1 MAVHGLDHVNLR
13 ASRPLMAALQA
24 FYVEVVG
31 LEPGPRPPFGSE
43 GAWLYAGG
51 HPIVHLSLEHD
62 GQARDPGAR
71 PVIDHVAFA
80 CSDRAAVE
88 ARLAAHGVA
97 FRRAVVP
104 GRGQVQLFLVD
115 PAGNGV
121 ELDFADAAS

>member
-1 MAVHGLDHVNLR
+1 MAVHRLDHVNLR

-31 LEPGPRPPFGSE
+31 LAPGPRPPFGSE
-43 GAWLYAGG
+43 GAWLYADG
-51 HPIVHLSLEHD
+51 HPIVHLSLERD
-62 GQARDPGAR
+62 GQARDPDAR

-80 CSDRAAVE
+80 CSGRAAVE
-88 ARLAAHGVA
+88 ARLAARGIA

-104 GRGQVQLFLVD
+104 ERAQVQLFLLD

-121 ELDFADAAS
+121 ELDFADADS

>member
-1 MAVHGLDHVNLR
+1 VNLR

-24 FYVEVVG
+24 FYVDIVG

-51 HPIVHLSLEHD
+51 HPVVHLSLERD
-62 GQARDPGAR
+62 GRARDPDAR
-71 PVIDHVAFA
+71 PVIHHVAFA

-104 GRGQVQLFLVD
+104 ERGQVQLFLLD

-121 ELDFADAAS
+121 ELDFADAAA